1 MPPQIKAITS
11 GTVDIGFMLRMF
23 SYPVG
28 ITAFGLPLQRFCLV
42 VHQDHPLA
50 AQKRITAAALAKHKF
65 VAYELDAEVGF
76 WRNITAVLPP
86 GTIWQFGQRQ

>member
-42 VHQDHPLA
+42 VHQDIRWPRKSGLLLRLWPSINSLLSWTLRSVFGETSPLFCRPA
-50 AQKRITAAALAKHKF
+50 
-65 VAYELDAEVGF
+65 
-76 WRNITAVLPP
+76 
-86 GTIWQFGQRQ
+86 

>member
-1 MPPQIKAITS
+1 MHMQSMDMPPQIKAITS

-42 VHQDHPLA
+42 VHQD
-50 AQKRITAAALAKHKF
+50 AAL
-65 VAYELDAEVGF
+65 GF

-86 GTIWQFGQRQ
+86 GIIWQIVQQQ